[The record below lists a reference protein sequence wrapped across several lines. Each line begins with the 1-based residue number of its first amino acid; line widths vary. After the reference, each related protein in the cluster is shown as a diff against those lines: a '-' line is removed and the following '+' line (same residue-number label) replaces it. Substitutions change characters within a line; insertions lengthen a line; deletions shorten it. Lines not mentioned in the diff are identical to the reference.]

1 MESYL
6 QIKAR
11 HQQEIDAFP
20 LGAAFDKKQLEE
32 MMQKFGLPNDK
43 TGYAQI
49 VSLGCGCFIKRK
61 DVPAWNEMANRHER
75 EMKEMRKSRKHLIE
89 ALRYEFANHEYMY
102 GYDDEAV
109 CRAVG
114 LSWEKVQNDPELL
127 KTYKEAKALFWED
140 CRKNDWL

>member
-11 HQQEIDAFP
+11 HQQEINAFP
-20 LGAAFDKKQLEE
+20 LGAAFDNKQLEE
-32 MMQKFGLPNDK
+32 MMKKFGLPNNK

-49 VSLGCGCFIKRK
+49 VSLGCGCFIMRK
-61 DVPAWNEMANRHER
+61 DVPAWNEMANRHES
-75 EMKEMRKSRKHLIE
+75 EMKAMRQSHDHLVA

-114 LSWEKVQNDPELL
+114 LSWKEVQNDPKLL
-127 KTYKEAKALFWED
+127 KTYKEAESLFWKD
-140 CRKNDWL
+140 CKENDWI